1 MGMGSMLPASDILS
15 PVNPRQL
22 NYFLRIAELRSFT
35 KAAAILHIAQP
46 ALSRQIQQL
55 EDDLGVRLFV
65 RSDAGVSLTEAGDV
79 LRTRASS
86 LLRHFANVRDEVGA
100 LSDCVHGRLQFGMPP
115 SLFDLATMPVLLAMR
130 ERYPSVQPSVIEGI
144 SSSIYELVQVGRL
157 DFGVVVSTESMLGLH
172 HLDLISE
179 QLFLARPAGP
189 GLTDPGPVTLAE
201 VAAQPLVLTQSTNTL
216 RAVLD
221 DAMRRQG
228 LSFNTLLEAN
238 STRVLTA
245 LVAAGVGCSVLTY
258 SALANDVAAG
268 RLTAAPIEGLAVTW
282 RLVHSRERALSLA
295 ARILVV
301 LLLEVTAQATAAGR
315 WPGVTLLQ
323 PSGMGSIPI

>member
-1 MGMGSMLPASDILS
+1 MGMGAMLTASDILS

-22 NYFLRIAELRSFT
+22 KYFLRIAELRSFT

-65 RSDAGVSLTEAGDV
+65 RSDSGVSLTEAGEI
-79 LRTRASS
+79 LCTRASS

-100 LSDCVHGRLQFGMPP
+100 LSDSVRGKLQFGMPP
-115 SLFDLATMPVLLAMR
+115 SLFDLATMPLLLAMR
-130 ERYPSVQPSVIEGI
+130 ENYPLVQPSVIEGI
-144 SSSIYELVQVGRL
+144 SSAIYELVQVGRL

-172 HLDLISE
+172 HRELIRE
-179 QLFLARPAGP
+179 QLFLARPVGDGP
-189 GLTDPGPVTLAE
+189 ASQEPVSLAE
-201 VAAQPLVLTQSTNTL
+201 VAAQPLPLTQSSNTL
-216 RAVLD
+216 RAILD
-221 DAMRRQG
+221 DAVRQQG
-228 LSFNTLLEAN
+228 LSFNPLLEAT

-268 RLTAAPIEGLAVTW
+268 RLTAVPITGLSVTW
-282 RLVHSRERALSLA
+282 TLVHSRERALSLA
-295 ARILVV
+295 ARKLVE
-301 LLLEVTAQATAAGR
+301 LLLEVTALAAADGR
-315 WPGVTLLQ
+315 WPGMTLLQ
-323 PSGMGSIPI
+323 PSGMDPIPI